1 MSRLIIES
9 TGEIPES
16 AKYFLRQ
23 YGEQRIFAFYGELG
37 SGKTTFIKALCR
49 ELGVN
54 DIVSS
59 PSFSIINEYF
69 SGKYGKIYHF
79 DFFRME
85 KLEEAF
91 DIGYEDYFYSGQYCF
106 IEWAD
111 KVQGLLPSE
120 SVHVHIIVDQGSRR
134 ILEVIES

>member
-1 MSRLIIES
+1 
-9 TGEIPES
+9 
-16 AKYFLRQ
+16 
-23 YGEQRIFAFYGELG
+23 
-37 SGKTTFIKALCR
+37 
-49 ELGVN
+49 VN
-54 DIVSS
+54 DIVNS

-69 SGKYGKIYHF
+69 SNINGKIYHF

-111 KVQGLLPSE
+111 KVQAILPSE
-120 SVHVHIIVDQGSRR
+120 TVHIHITVDETSGR
-134 ILEVIES
+134 ILEIIE

>member
-1 MSRLIIES
+1 MPRLIIES
-9 TGEIPES
+9 TGTILKV
-16 AKYFLRQ
+16 AKDFLEQ
-23 YGEQRIFAFYGELG
+23 YGKHRIFAFYGRLG
-37 SGKTTFIKALCR
+37 SGKTTFIQALCR
-49 ELGVN
+49 ILGVN
-54 DIVSS
+54 DIVNS

-69 SGKYGKIYHF
+69 SNINGKIYHF

-111 KVQGLLPSE
+111 KVQAILPSE
-120 SVHVHIIVDQGSRR
+120 TVHVHITVNEASKR
-134 ILEVIES
+134 ILEIIE